1 MAYKSLLPKNAAITI
16 GKRVKYMKKKFKIAM
31 CIILILG
38 AFSPFS
44 IQAKEKDDLTPMEI
58 DEILKDVPPVEISPG
73 VYLRDNG
80 ILSIVDI
87 DASQF
92 QISSTSIPSPEDGE
106 IVTDNLTNIVSLA
119 DGVWD
124 LSTPYIASFKAEYRV
139 FTRQGFSG
147 SNGTIYA
154 RFYDVN
160 CPSNSQWKS
169 ALYVGWDE
177 IASSGW
183 LSSGTTTY
191 TSKFYN
197 LDANKIYNIA
207 FVKTDNGSEAT
218 GNIEVYK

>member
-1 MAYKSLLPKNAAITI
+1 MKNRFKAI
-16 GKRVKYMKKKFKIAM
+16 M

-38 AFSPFS
+38 TLLPLNT
-44 IQAKEKDDLTPMEI
+44 QAKENDELTPKEI
-58 DEILKDVPPVEISPG
+58 DEILKDITPVEISPG

-80 ILSIVDI
+80 VLSIVDI

-92 QISSTSIPSPEDGE
+92 EISPTTQPLPNDGE
-106 IVTDNLTNIVSLA
+106 IITDNLSNAMLFA
-119 DGVWD
+119 DSGIWD
-124 LSTPYIASFKAEYRV
+124 LSTPYVASFKAEYRV

-154 RFYDVN
+154 RFYDIN

-169 ALYVGWDE
+169 AIYIGWDE
-177 IASSGW
+177 IASSEW
-183 LSSGTTTY
+183 LSSNTTTY

-197 LDANKIYNIA
+197 LDANKTYNIA

-218 GNIEVYK
+218 GKVEVYK

>member
-1 MAYKSLLPKNAAITI
+1 
-16 GKRVKYMKKKFKIAM
+16 MKKIFKIAM
-31 CIILILG
+31 CFILILG
-38 AFSPFS
+38 IISPLS
-44 IQAKEKDDLTPMEI
+44 IQAKEKDELTPMEI
-58 DEILKDVPPVEISPG
+58 DEILKDVPPVEIRPG

-80 ILSIVDI
+80 VLCIVDI

-92 QISSTSIPSPEDGE
+92 EISSTSTPSPEDGK
-106 IVTDNLTNIVSLA
+106 IITDNLSNTVSLA
-119 DGVWD
+119 DNGVWD

-154 RFYDVN
+154 QFYDVN
-160 CPSNSQWKS
+160 CPGNSQWKS

-183 LSSGTTTY
+183 LSSSTTTY

-218 GNIEVYK
+218 GNIKVYK